1 LLHRKALRVKSA
13 DFAKSGSLFQ
23 SFLKEDRQPYP
34 DHPPL
39 TWTLAG
45 LGEGGGLD
53 YVQRKLHESFLTVV
67 T

>member
-1 LLHRKALRVKSA
+1 
-13 DFAKSGSLFQ
+13 
-23 SFLKEDRQPYP
+23 EDRQPYP